1 MKPNSANYKPPQQN
15 QQIKR
20 APPKQTVGANVGA
33 MILAALAA
41 TVGGVR

>member
-1 MKPNSANYKPPQQN
+1 MKPNSANYK
-15 QQIKR
+15 
-20 APPKQTVGANVGA
+20 PPKQTVGANVGA